1 MAAPLGGGSAGL
13 ARPIDVPSQRGT
25 GFRPMTAAPESKS
38 SRGAHWLELFF
49 DLVMVAYISQIA
61 HTLHG
66 DPSWTQTLAFF
77 AFLAIAW
84 WAWVNA
90 TITMNLFGARITPMI
105 WITVTLG
112 MVALGV
118 MAASVAEATTDRAA
132 AFALG
137 NAAIRLVWV
146 FPWLKNRRASGA
158 PWWRPILYSVVPA
171 SLWLVSIFTAP
182 PWQYVLWATALAIEI
197 AILSFLGRSKQTW
210 LNETLNVEH
219 LSERVGLLVV
229 IVFGESILTIISELD
244 SHWSATSAL
253 TGFLGFAAVSML
265 AWIFFGRASS
275 GVTLGLRR
283 LQLAGSVG
291 GIRDTVMYLPFVL
304 VAGVAMFASA
314 LGTAVAEA
322 GHHLPQGAA
331 LCLGAGIS
339 LFFLASAAESLRY
352 GAPWRDVAIWAPT
365 GIVLPWIL
373 VPLAASLPAEAVIAA
388 SVVIIAVLVVL
399 TEISTRRLRTRRDE
413 RELVAES

>member
-1 MAAPLGGGSAGL
+1 
-13 ARPIDVPSQRGT
+13 
-25 GFRPMTAAPESKS
+25 
-38 SRGAHWLELFF
+38 
-49 DLVMVAYISQIA
+49 MVAYISQIA

-66 DPSWTQTLAFF
+66 DPSWTQALAFF
-77 AFLAIAW
+77 ALLAVAW

-90 TITMNLFGARITPMI
+90 TITMNLFGVHITPMI
-105 WITVTLG
+105 WITVTLA
-112 MVALGV
+112 MVALGL
-118 MAASVAEATTDRAA
+118 MAASVAEATGERAA

-137 NAAIRLVWV
+137 NAAIRVVWV
-146 FPWLKNRRASGA
+146 VPWLKNRRASGT
-158 PWWRPILYSVVPA
+158 PWWRPTLYSVVPA
-171 SLWLVSIFTAP
+171 SLWLVSILVAP
-182 PWQYVLWATALAIEI
+182 PWQYVLWATAVAIEI
-197 AILSFLGRSKQTW
+197 GILSFIGRSRQTW

-244 SHWSATSAL
+244 AHWSATSAL
-253 TGFLGFAAVSML
+253 TGLLGFAAVSML

-275 GVTLGLRR
+275 AVTRGLRR

-291 GIRDTVMYLPFVL
+291 GLRDTVMYLPFVL

-322 GHHLPQGAA
+322 GHLLPQGAA
-331 LCLGAGIS
+331 WCLGAGIS

-352 GAPWRDVAIWAPT
+352 GAPWRDLVIWAPT
-365 GIVLPWIL
+365 GVLLPWIL

-388 SVVIIAVLVVL
+388 SVVIIAVLVSL
-399 TEISTRRLRTRRDE
+399 TEISTRRLRARQDE
-413 RELVAES
+413 RELVAD